1 MKLLRTHLDY
11 AGLPDDLW
19 EFGSQF
25 IISRGYE
32 HQIDVDSL
40 MVLLWNMQRR
50 IEKLESG
57 LQRGAFKNKSEAQ
70 AELRNLGSFL

>member
-1 MKLLRTHLDY
+1 MKLLRKHLDY

-32 HQIDVDSL
+32 YEIDIDSL

-50 IEKLESG
+50 IEKLESLATPETCG
-57 LQRGAFKNKSEAQ
+57 ETCDKTSTLADE
-70 AELRNLGSFL
+70 

>member
-1 MKLLRTHLDY
+1 MKLLRKHLDD

-32 HQIDVDSL
+32 HEIDIDSL

-50 IEKLESG
+50 IEKLESLATPAISG
-57 LQRGAFKNKSEAQ
+57 ETCDKTSTLADE
-70 AELRNLGSFL
+70 

>member
-1 MKLLRTHLDY
+1 MKLLGKHLDD

-32 HQIDVDSL
+32 HEIDIDSL

-50 IEKLESG
+50 IEKLESLTTPAISG
-57 LQRGAFKNKSEAQ
+57 ETCDKTSTLADE
-70 AELRNLGSFL
+70 

>member
-32 HQIDVDSL
+32 QEIDIDSL
-40 MVLLWNMQRR
+40 LVLLWNMQRR
-50 IEKLESG
+50 IQELESLTTPAISG
-57 LQRGAFKNKSEAQ
+57 ETCDKPSTSVHE
-70 AELRNLGSFL
+70 